1 MSLPRALK
9 PILLIA
15 TTLHLVTCDT
25 PLRLGAGISDT
36 STYVGKLFHYPIP
49 KDAFHGTNLHYKVE
63 GQIKPL
69 PSWLVFDERR
79 NALEGVPTPQDV
91 GDVYVLVKARDAE
104 GAQVKDVFSVQVL
117 PGSQLEPN
125 SNEKRKCKP
134 AENIAMLSLVI
145 DKALNDIPPK
155 DRVRSLTNLAGF
167 LVLETSQLTMLPQ
180 KSQDAKSDRILDS
193 GQVRGVKRKL
203 AHTSTVIMWQV
214 GCEGEIWSEMLSEV
228 ERTKHLARDGTLN
241 EVLELPLIGWHIINN
256 INPFRERRDIM
267 NDESMDENSLDGD
280 AEEEEGMTTT
290 KSPSILRHRHRHGG
304 SSDAGDNSSLIVGA
318 DGDAVVGSRPSSI
331 SLYESEPTSPLVPDQ
346 LVPELVTRRSHNSS
360 ESQGL
365 TSPSVFT
372 SPTDSDNELASS
384 MQSSPTLP
392 PDFGSSTLGG
402 PMSSSSSSLDNL
414 LPSLPSSGVNSPP
427 PSTRSVPPSPSS
439 TGAAT
444 STLAATGETNHLP
457 HLRTRLPKLPF
468 TAGKPA
474 TFEIPANTF
483 HDDEDGDTRHLKLS
497 FKPTTPTS
505 WIQFNKTKQE
515 VYALPL
521 EEHVSRWNYD
531 VIASDKHAAS
541 VSDTLEIF
549 VQHHRQYR
557 SVTHEISLHIQ
568 MESLGTVK
576 FESMVDWQIFVYN
589 TLLDIYGNSGNQSYI
604 TVRSVVT
611 NKEPYVFT
619 WTNESLPRNECPSN
633 EINSLLEVISN
644 PSTGQV
650 RPVLASA
657 LGRLMTVKN
666 VTWRGVGHCEDSPD
680 TSLVPTKP
688 KYAENL
694 PPLIRNPI
702 DHLEATVGELLVFHV
717 PEDTFFDR
725 EDGGTRKLRLHL
737 KTMDRTTIPP
747 NNWLQFDVKN
757 QEFYGIPQLS
767 DEGRKEYQ
775 LVCEDSG
782 KSTANDGL
790 EVIVSL
796 PGPSYYSAT
805 FSLTLMK
812 PVSHFDR
819 PAVRRAFVEKLAR
832 LFGDRDAKNLVGI
845 EFESLGVEGD
855 QSVVRWANATLSSKV
870 ECPEATI
877 GVLRQ
882 VLLSDEDI
890 LQETLISSLESDY
903 EVVSASVKPTGICEG
918 LKTPLHVP
926 GVERKPAFNSKST
939 PVNTSVEYMI
949 TIVAPLVVIVTML
962 LCAAFIACLLYR
974 RRHTGKMS
982 VGNGV
987 DSGILIRS
995 KGIPVIFQDELEER
1009 LEVSS
1014 GTKSPIILKEEKPPL
1029 PPPDYKHDTF
1039 GKTNEYSRSHP
1050 NNDYKNDFSRS
1061 QPNATTALLSDI
1073 DDTSPYHP
1081 PPPIRPTP
1089 TYRQP
1094 PPYLPP

>member
-1 MSLPRALK
+1 MLLPRAPK

-15 TTLHLVTCDT
+15 STLLYLVSCDT
-25 PLRLGAGISDT
+25 ALRLGAGIPDT
-36 STYVGKLFHYPIP
+36 STYVGKLFHYAIP
-49 KDAFHGTNLHYKVE
+49 KDAFQGTNLHFKVE

-69 PSWLVFDERR
+69 PSWLVFDQRR

-91 GDVYVLVKARDAE
+91 GDVYVLVKARDGE
-104 GAQVKDVFSVQVL
+104 GAQVKDVFSVQVI

-145 DKALNDIPPK
+145 DKALGDIPPK

-193 GQVRGVKRKL
+193 GQVSGVKRKL

-228 ERTKHLARDGTLN
+228 ERTKRLARDGTLN

-267 NDESMDENSLDGD
+267 NDESMGENSLDG
-280 AEEEEGMTTT
+280 EEDEEGITTT
-290 KSPSILRHRHRHGG
+290 KPPILRHRHNHGG
-304 SSDAGDNSSLIVGA
+304 SSYAGDNSSLIVGVG
-318 DGDAVVGSRPSSI
+318 GDAVVASRPSSI

-346 LVPELVTRRSHNSS
+346 LVPELVTRQSHNLS
-360 ESQGL
+360 ESQGH

-392 PDFGSSTLGG
+392 PEWGSTLGG
-402 PMSSSSSSLDNL
+402 PISSSSSSLDNL
-414 LPSLPSSGVNSPP
+414 LPSLPSEKVNPPP

-439 TGAAT
+439 TSAAS
-444 STLAATGETNHLP
+444 STLAASVETNHKP
-457 HLRTRLPKLPF
+457 HLQTRLPKLPF

-474 TFEIPANTF
+474 TYEIPANTF

-497 FKPTTPTS
+497 FKPTSPTS
-505 WIQFNKTKQE
+505 WIQFNKTKQQ

-521 EEHVSRWNYD
+521 EEHVSRWMYD
-531 VIASDKHAAS
+531 VVGLDKHGAS

-549 VQHHRQYR
+549 VQHHRGYR
-557 SVTHEISLHIQ
+557 SVTHEISMHIQ
-568 MESLGTVK
+568 MESQGTLK
-576 FESMVDWQIFVYN
+576 FESMVDWQIFLYN
-589 TLLDIYGNSGNQSYI
+589 TLLDIYGNSGNHSYI

-619 WTNESLPRNECPSN
+619 WTNESLPRNECPTN
-633 EINSLLEVISN
+633 QINSLLEVISN
-644 PSTGQV
+644 TSTGQV

-680 TSLVPTKP
+680 TSQVPTKP
-688 KYAENL
+688 KYSQNL
-694 PPLIRNPI
+694 APVIRNPI

-737 KTMDRTTIPP
+737 MTMDRTTIPP
-747 NNWLQFDVKN
+747 NNWLQFDAKN

-782 KSTANDGL
+782 RSTANDGL
-790 EVIVSL
+790 EVIVTP

-832 LFGDRDAKNLVGI
+832 LFGDRDATNMVAI
-845 EFESLGVEGD
+845 EFESSGAEGD
-855 QSVVRWANATLSSKV
+855 KTVVRWANATLASKV
-870 ECPEATI
+870 ECPETTI
-877 GVLRQ
+877 GLLRQ
-882 VLLSDEDI
+882 VLLYEES
-890 LQETLISSLESDY
+890 LQETLISSLESEY
-903 EVVSASVKPTGICEG
+903 EVISASVKPTGICEG
-918 LKTPLHVP
+918 LKTPLHTP
-926 GVERKPAFNSKST
+926 GVERKPAYNSKST
-939 PVNTSVEYMI
+939 PVNSSVEYMI

-987 DSGILIRS
+987 DSGVLIRS

-1014 GTKSPIILKEEKPPL
+1014 VTKSPIILKEEKPPL
-1029 PPPDYKHDTF
+1029 PPPEYKHDSF
-1039 GKTNEYSRSHP
+1039 GKPNEYSRSHS
-1050 NNDYKNDFSRS
+1050 NNEYKNEFSRS